1 MRSAFLSW
9 HSARRAVPPFHLSG
23 QPAKTRTHKS
33 CQKKEGKQKGK
44 NSSKAAKESETQ
56 KGTGVQAGQ
65 GRESATSASA
75 SARELVAPKVFS
87 VFNNFQRQLG

>member
-33 CQKKEGKQKGK
+33 CQKKKGK
-44 NSSKAAKESETQ
+44 NSGKAAKESETQ

-65 GRESATSASA
+65 GRESA

-87 VFNNFQRQLG
+87 VFNNFPRQLD

>member
-23 QPAKTRTHKS
+23 QPAKTQTHKS
-33 CQKKEGKQKGK
+33 CQKKGK

-65 GRESATSASA
+65 GRESTTSASA

>member
-33 CQKKEGKQKGK
+33 CQKKKRK
-44 NSSKAAKESETQ
+44 NSGKAAKESETQ
-56 KGTGVQAGQ
+56 KGTGVQAD
-65 GRESATSASA
+65 RETESQTSA

-87 VFNNFQRQLG
+87 VFNNFPRQLD

>member
-33 CQKKEGKQKGK
+33 CQKKGE
-44 NSSKAAKESETQ
+44 NSGKAAKESETQ

-65 GRESATSASA
+65 GRERA

-87 VFNNFQRQLG
+87 VFNNFPRQLD